1 MVDDSERDHSKKQ
14 KADTNNQDDGI
25 ICTLDDMNA
34 EHMDGNLIALNFDPY
49 KLATEKTFKQNQ
61 RIGNGSFINV
71 LPGQEKS
78 LNTRNEDVDDVKG
91 YPLVDGERQQMS
103 DYDTDSSIGSS
114 SEDLNP
120 STNKHTESETIN
132 IDCPKI
138 NENQTINGISTMLLT
153 TTNAGNY
160 MWNI

>member
-1 MVDDSERDHSKKQ
+1 MVDDRERDISKKQ
-14 KADTNNQDDGI
+14 KANTNDDA
-25 ICTLDDMNA
+25 ICTFGDNMNA

-49 KLATEKTFKQNQ
+49 KLSTEESIKQNQ
-61 RIGNGSFINV
+61 RVGNGSITNG
-71 LPGQEKS
+71 LQEKS

-120 STNKHTESETIN
+120 SANKHTDSETID

-153 TTNAGNY
+153 TTNAGT
-160 MWNI
+160 